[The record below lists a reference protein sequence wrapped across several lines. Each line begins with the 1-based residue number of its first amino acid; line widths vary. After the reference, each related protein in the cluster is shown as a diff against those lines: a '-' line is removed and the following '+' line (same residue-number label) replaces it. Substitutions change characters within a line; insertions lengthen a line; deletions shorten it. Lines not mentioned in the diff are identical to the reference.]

1 MIGGINTSC
10 AVALF
15 DPHRIH
21 TPPPITKK
29 LLLIIKSATPTAEP
43 NLVQIRPRG
52 ASGQMDEIKEIFLFI
67 PFFHELTYR
76 SDPPTDFHA
85 WWLKRRGFAQG
96 CAFWG
101 FRWHCFP
108 FWGWGYADMRLGG
121 CENFVGKWEQLVFN
135 VVSLSLTSAETE
147 GWEWC
152 DWIWQLWEQHV
163 VKESSWC
170 VTNKAKINSAWW
182 VINGGV
188 RQKYEKELSDNRRW
202 KIRYSMVD

>member
-1 MIGGINTSC
+1 MGDGNFRPPTEYTPLDRSAKILVQIITSAAPK
-10 AVALF
+10 AV
-15 DPHRIH
+15 
-21 TPPPITKK
+21 
-29 LLLIIKSATPTAEP
+29 P
-43 NLVQIRPRG
+43 NLVQIRQWET
-52 ASGQMDEIKEIFLFI
+52 SGQMGEIKRFLI
-67 PFFHELTYR
+67 YTFFHQLTYR
-76 SDPPTDFHA
+76 SEATTDFHA

-182 VINGGV
+182 AINGGV